1 MSAPRE
7 FQFVNKVAP
16 TVMDR
21 TLVVASLD
29 THWIQMVIPHAVV
42 SHVFHTFII
51 FTS

>member
-29 THWIQMVIPHAVV
+29 THCIKMVIPAVV